1 MKMQTKS
8 IKYDWYGYLFI
19 LPFFAVFILFSI
31 YPVINTFITSLTNEN
46 LNSQAYN
53 FVGIRNYIEELTSK
67 RSLFWQSFLNTWII
81 WLPNIIAQLSLALF
95 LAFVLTNRRLKI
107 YGMGLFRAVYFFP
120 NLVTVTSIAVL
131 AYAILDWQHGML
143 NQFLF
148 GTGPG
153 ASDRYIWW
161 LNDPSRSRMIIS
173 VIQTWM
179 WFGYTMILLM
189 AGIQG
194 IPKHII
200 EAAIVD
206 GASETKLFRFII
218 LPLLK
223 PMLAYVII
231 TSLIGGMNMFDMP
244 WVITEGTGGADQS
257 LMTMAVYMYSRAFR
271 WGQLGSGSAVS
282 FIMFFF
288 TAIFSI
294 IYLKVFNRNTPDA

>member
-1 MKMQTKS
+1 MKIQTKS

-19 LPFFAVFILFSI
+19 LPFFAMFILFSI

-46 LNSQAYN
+46 MNSQAYN
-53 FVGIRNYIEELTSK
+53 FVGVRNYIEELTG
-67 RSLFWQSFLNTWII
+67 RGSLFWKSFLNTWII
-81 WLPNIIAQLSLALF
+81 WLPNIIAQMSLALF
-95 LAFVLTNRRLKI
+95 LAVVLTNRRLKI

-148 GTGPG
+148 GTNPG
-153 ASDRYIWW
+153 ASARYIWW
-161 LNDPSRSRMIIS
+161 LNDPFRSQMIIS

-231 TSLIGGMNMFDMP
+231 TSLIGGMNMFDLP
-244 WVITEGTGGADQS
+244 WVITEGTGGSGQS

-294 IYLKVFNRNTPDA
+294 IYLRLFNRNTPDE

>member
-1 MKMQTKS
+1 MQTKS